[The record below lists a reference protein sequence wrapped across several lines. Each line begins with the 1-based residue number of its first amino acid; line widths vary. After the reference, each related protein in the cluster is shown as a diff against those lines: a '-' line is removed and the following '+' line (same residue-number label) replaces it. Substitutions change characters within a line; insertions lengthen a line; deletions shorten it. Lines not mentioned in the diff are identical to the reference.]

1 MDRTEIPMAKIISE
15 VITITISKMMKDDT
29 KDHSILMNVTDIDT
43 IIEQIVTETLGD
55 PTLVVEVSY
64 PPKLTDD

>member
-1 MDRTEIPMAKIISE
+1 MAKIISE